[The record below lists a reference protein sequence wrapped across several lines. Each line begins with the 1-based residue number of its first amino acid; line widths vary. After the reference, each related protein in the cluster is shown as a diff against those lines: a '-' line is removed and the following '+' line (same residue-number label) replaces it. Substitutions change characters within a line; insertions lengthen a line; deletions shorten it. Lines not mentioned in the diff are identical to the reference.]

1 MFTRIATLGLAVTVL
16 ALGAAL
22 AADKAKPTSD
32 NTLIG
37 SINSITDGTVTVLD
51 REGKKLTTFKVGKDL
66 EVIYNGKKSGLKDL
80 KKDLPVTVTFKTDG
94 DNVLWAEKI
103 ESDNR
108 KPGK

>member
-1 MFTRIATLGLAVTVL
+1 MFTRIASLSLAATVF
-16 ALGAAL
+16 AFCAVL
-22 AADKAKPTSD
+22 AADKEKPTSD

-37 SINSITDGTVTVLD
+37 SINSITDGTVTILG

-66 EVIYNGKKSGLKDL
+66 EVVYNGKKGELKDL

-94 DNVLWAEKI
+94 DNVLVATKI

-108 KPGK
+108 KPGR

>member
-1 MFTRIATLGLAVTVL
+1 MFTRIASLGLAATVL
-16 ALGAAL
+16 A
-22 AADKAKPTSD
+22 DKVEPTPD

-37 SINSITDGTVTVLD
+37 SINSIMDGTVTVLD

-66 EVIYNGKKSGLKDL
+66 EVVYNGRKGELKDL

-94 DNVLWAEKI
+94 DNVLRAVKI

-108 KPGK
+108 KPGR